1 MSKIKVLLPEEK
13 IWELMLADLKA
24 IKDEMSSRA
33 EYGVGHDDE
42 GRPEVYIENYC
53 AICDA
58 IALDYVE
65 KYDDQMDDTE
75 TKDALGSFKTE
86 NTDQS
91 PSRCRRKCHRRN
103 ISVRNGKIIC
113 HQRIP
118 YL

>member
-13 IWELMLADLKA
+13 VWEHMLADLKA
-24 IKDEMSSRA
+24 IKDEMASQA

-75 TKDALGSFKTE
+75 TKDALASLSEKLMDVLAEYESELCDEAFKDIKE
-86 NTDQS
+86 
-91 PSRCRRKCHRRN
+91 R
-103 ISVRNGKIIC
+103 G
-113 HQRIP
+113 
-118 YL
+118 